1 MRRFV
6 FALAAAVAVI
16 APASAHAQGITI
28 TPAVGLYIP
37 ANDFYNLRDEANNA
51 TIDKEGTFAMGL
63 NVEFGSL
70 RGSIA
75 YASGAQ
81 LNDRGVTDREN
92 IGEGK
97 VLAIAGDLVIRPIP
111 RILVQPY
118 LLIGGGLRRE
128 DFDYDEDGIS
138 DAFPKEQ
145 SDFAF
150 HLGVGAD
157 VMLGRIGVVAEFT
170 DFLTQEPTG
179 DWNQHDAFGF
189 VGLKVRVK

>member
-16 APASAHAQGITI
+16 APASAHGQGITI

-37 ANDFYNLRDEANNA
+37 ANDFYNLRDEASNA
-51 TIDKEGTFAMGL
+51 TIEKEGTFAMGL

-70 RGSIA
+70 RGSVA

-81 LNDRGVTDREN
+81 VNDRGLIDREN

-97 VLAIAGDLVIRPIP
+97 VLAVAGDLVIRPLP

-118 LLIGGGLRRE
+118 LLIGAGLRRE
-128 DFDYDEDGIS
+128 DFDYEDDGIS

-150 HLGVGAD
+150 HLGIGAD
-157 VMLGRIGVVAEFT
+157 VMLGRLGVVAEFT

-189 VGLKVRVK
+189 VGLKVKIK

>member
-1 MRRFV
+1 MKRAI
-6 FALAAAVAVI
+6 FALAAAALF
-16 APASAHAQGITI
+16 APAAGYAQGVTI

-51 TIDKEGTFAMGL
+51 TIEKEGTFAMGL
-63 NVEFGSL
+63 NVEFGAL
-70 RGSIA
+70 RGSLA

-81 LNDRGVTDREN
+81 LNDRGVQDREN

-97 VLAIAGDLVIRPIP
+97 VLALAGDLVIRPIP

-118 LLIGGGLRRE
+118 LLIGAGLRRE
-128 DFDYDEDGIS
+128 DFNYEDDGIS
-138 DAFPKEQ
+138 DAFPDEQ

-157 VMLGRIGVVAEFT
+157 LMLGRIGIVAEVT

-179 DWNQHDAFGF
+179 EWNQHDAFGF
-189 VGLKVRVK
+189 VGLKLKIK